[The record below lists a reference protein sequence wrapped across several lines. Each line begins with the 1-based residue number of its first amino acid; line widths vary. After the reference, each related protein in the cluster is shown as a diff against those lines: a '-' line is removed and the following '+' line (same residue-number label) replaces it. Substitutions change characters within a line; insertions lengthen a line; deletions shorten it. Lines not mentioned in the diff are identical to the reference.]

1 MTHDRKNVKNTENES
16 FVIFLIIRLLIVCLL
31 IVEFLLFERFFG
43 LAWTRSLRNGDGLSL
58 PFDLLLGIDSSQ
70 GLLSRHDGQNTL
82 HLAKK

>member
-43 LAWTRSLRNGDGLSL
+43 LAWTRSLGNGDGLSL